1 MPNVDV
7 VCVNSGTKYS
17 PIYVMRLYNMIK
29 NNTSYSFKMY
39 CLTDTPE
46 IYEDPITPIKLNPGF
61 EGWWNKMQL
70 FRDDILPK
78 GEYLYFDLDVVIVDN
93 IDCLFKFEGFGIT
106 RDFINPDTGLLG
118 GKEYNSSIM
127 RFSQDL
133 MLWKHFKNNE
143 LRWKNEQRKI
153 PFFGDQ
159 NVISNYLNQ
168 TEFNQ
173 PFPDDWIWS
182 YKIGSLRGRRPL
194 DNSQHFGSVIPQ
206 GGKVCV
212 FHGRPNPD
220 EVNVEW
226 VSKHWK

>member
-1 MPNVDV
+1 MPQVDV

-29 NNTSYSFKMY
+29 KNTSYSFKMY

-70 FRDDILPK
+70 FRDDVLPK

-93 IDCLFKFEGFGIT
+93 IDCFFKFEGFGIT
-106 RDFINPDTGLLG
+106 RDFINPDIGILG

-127 RFSQDL
+127 RFSQDP
-133 MLWKHFKNNE
+133 MLWKHFKDNE

-168 TEFNQ
+168 NNFNQ

-206 GGKVCV
+206 RGKVCV

-220 EVNVEW
+220 EVSVEW